1 MIILFCVFLV
11 VAFRPDFHP
20 PPFPVSGFIS
30 DVFGDV
36 IG

>member
-20 PPFPVSGFIS
+20 LPFPLSES
-30 DVFGDV
+30 DALRFDF
-36 IG
+36 